1 MAPSNV
7 STTSWTQLLK
17 RVDNHAVLRCAY
29 RSFLRALGETM
40 NEHDIYEAL
49 VSLLFLPTAT
59 ANAANPE
66 ERAFYLTP
74 QGRLL
79 FEEIV
84 TRDALDTIQDPDYDH
99 QKSKSRTVDTGTSSP
114 SGGESMPAPDLLR
127 VRRST
132 RIRQGPSRGAPK
144 SAPTGTNEWPEEL
157 EITKDGS
164 ASADTSSAPGMC
176 NVASQV
182 LCGLLT

>member
-29 RSFLRALGETM
+29 RSFLRALRETL

-84 TRDALDTIQDPDYDH
+84 TRHALDTLRDPDYDPK
-99 QKSKSRTVDTGTSSP
+99 KSKSRTVDPGTSSP

-144 SAPTGTNEWPEEL
+144 PSKSAPTGTNEWPERL

-164 ASADTSSAPGMC
+164 ASADTSFAPGMC
-176 NVASQV
+176 NVAS
-182 LCGLLT
+182 